1 MQRRELLLG
10 LLMWLVRLRRL
21 LLLCVVTEIEE
32 GIRLLLE
39 EVY

>member
-10 LLMWLVRLRRL
+10 LLMWLVRLCRL
-21 LLLCVVTEIEE
+21 LLLCVVTEIDE